1 MTDYKFGN
9 SRSLYST
16 APDLFA
22 GRIGKRDILFLN
34 GDTTQQH
41 EAAIVFSGSS
51 GKLSS
56 NPLIRLRNPAGKAT
70 SETIISVRSGLRG
83 HVTIWDSYTQLIL
96 FGDTDSAS
104 AFFAPGIPSSSSSG
118 DEATFQ
124 NYWQFG
130 SNKTVLVGGPYL
142 VRNATIS
149 GSTLAIRGDLNG
161 SITLT
166 VIAPPEFSRV
176 TWNGI
181 PVLVDIRASRSLTS
195 VVGFVGQL
203 KMLVSSGS
211 VDVPKLQN
219 WKFANSLPEVQ
230 SNFSDE
236 AWTTA
241 NRTATNIPFPMHYGD
256 GRILYACD
264 HEL

>member
-1 MTDYKFGN
+1 M
-9 SRSLYST
+9 R
-16 APDLFA
+16 
-22 GRIGKRDILFLN
+22 
-34 GDTTQQH
+34 
-41 EAAIVFSGSS
+41 
-51 GKLSS
+51 
-56 NPLIRLRNPAGKAT
+56 
-70 SETIISVRSGLRG
+70 
-83 HVTIWDSYTQLIL
+83 
-96 FGDTDSAS
+96 

-124 NYWQFG
+124 NYWQFV

-161 SITLT
+161 STTLT